1 MHAITKIL
9 ANVTKFN
16 FGAGKTEKAMKL
28 VSISG
33 KTLKHGSGLAALMLA
48 FTMTASG
55 VQSARAADDATRI
68 LKGMSDYL
76 ASQKS
81 INVSY
86 DTDVE
91 VITSD
96 LQKIQ
101 FASSGHLLMVRPDKL
116 HVSRVGGY
124 DDVDMNFD
132 GKTTTVLDHDHNE
145 YTEISSAGTVEQL
158 VERMRDE
165 FQLPVPGADL
175 LLATSFDRLMDGVID
190 SRHIGLGVIDG
201 VECEHLAFRNV
212 DTDWQLWVETGAHPV
227 PHKYVITNKG
237 VTGSPQYTLHITHM
251 ETDGP
256 IAADAFVFTAPA
268 GAKKEEMKDLHDI
281 DEVPS
286 GVAPGGSK

>member
-1 MHAITKIL
+1 M
-9 ANVTKFN
+9 
-16 FGAGKTEKAMKL
+16 
-28 VSISG
+28 
-33 KTLKHGSGLAALMLA
+33 
-48 FTMTASG
+48 
-55 VQSARAADDATRI
+55 
-68 LKGMSDYL
+68 

-81 INVSY
+81 INVNY

-91 VITSD
+91 VITSE

-101 FASSGHLLMVRPDKL
+101 FTNSGHLLMVRPDKL
-116 HVSRVGGY
+116 RLSRVGGY
-124 DDVDMNFD
+124 TDVELTFD
-132 GKTTTVLDHDHNE
+132 GKTATVLDQDHNA
-145 YTEISSAGTVEQL
+145 YTEVNSAGTVEQL

-190 SRHIGLGVIDG
+190 AKHIGQGVIDG

-212 DTDWQLWVETGAHPV
+212 DTDWQLWVEVGAHPV

-237 VTGSPQYTLHITHM
+237 VTGGPQYTLHIRSM

-256 IAADAFVFTAPA
+256 ISGDAFVFKAPA

-281 DEVPS
+281 DEVPA
-286 GVAPGGSK
+286 GVVVGGSK

>member
-1 MHAITKIL
+1 
-9 ANVTKFN
+9 
-16 FGAGKTEKAMKL
+16 MKL
-28 VSISG
+28 VSIPG
-33 KTLKHGSGLAALMLA
+33 MRTLKHGSGVAALMLA

-55 VQSARAADDATRI
+55 VQSARADDDAIHI
-68 LKGMSDYL
+68 LKTMTDYM
-76 ASQKS
+76 ASQKTL
-81 INVSY
+81 NVSY

-101 FASSGHLLMVRPDKL
+101 FASSGHLQMVRPDKL
-116 HVSRVGGY
+116 EVSRVGGY
-124 DDVDMNFD
+124 TDVDLVFD
-132 GKTTTVLDHDHNE
+132 GKTTTVLDHDHNA
-145 YTEISSAGTVEQL
+145 YTEISSAGTLEQL

-165 FQLPVPGADL
+165 FQMPVPGADL
-175 LLATSFDRLMDGVID
+175 LLASSFDRLMDGVID
-190 SRHIGLGVIDG
+190 AKHIGLGVIDG

-237 VTGSPQYTLHITHM
+237 VTGGPQYTLHIRSM

-256 IAADAFVFTAPA
+256 ISSDAFVFKAPP